1 MWLLGSA
8 AQVTWYYAACHLRTC
23 VHAPATS
30 GCALAFFTWEPIP
43 HHTHESGSLSPSYH
57 CLSSLLRLAL
67 SPTLTLT
74 PTPTLVLYSP
84 NHTLTLALTLTLT
97 LTRRHPFSPPS
108 SFVSMLSLL
117 VLLAPV
123 GAAGT
128 CTLTRSGR
136 NGPLF
141 SVLSV
146 HPTVPL
152 SCPKPYS
159 LFPRPPLTNSW
170 PIRRSGSWRATGPR
184 LAWSLTLPA

>member
-1 MWLLGSA
+1 MADRMAARLCCSGHMVLCSLPPSHVCTCSGYLRVCPGLL
-8 AQVTWYYAACHLRTC
+8 H
-23 VHAPATS
+23 P
-30 GCALAFFTWEPIP
+30 WEPIP
-43 HHTHESGSLSPSYH
+43 HHTHESGSLPPSYH

-67 SPTLTLT
+67 SPTLILT

-84 NHTLTLALTLTLT
+84 NHTLTLTLTLT

-136 NGPLF
+136 NEPLF
-141 SVLSV
+141 SVLNV
-146 HPTVPL
+146 HPTVPP
-152 SCPKPYS
+152 SCPKP
-159 LFPRPPLTNSW
+159 
-170 PIRRSGSWRATGPR
+170 
-184 LAWSLTLPA
+184 